1 VTAAARIASTLSRAN
16 SAALSLFLR
25 PWLAVALVALLILLP
40 SYVVADATFNDTNAR
55 LEASRREEQSR
66 SAQTGAKIVTERL
79 EGLELD
85 LAAIAS
91 THSMRDAVAAGDTTR
106 LSALGTQFRP
116 VVGIDGET
124 LILFIEDVRGT
135 LLALDP
141 PDATL
146 IGRDFSQRD
155 YFVGVAKAWTPYV
168 SEAFQGAAKGNP
180 ATTVVAVPVFDT
192 NDRPV
197 GVLGAAV
204 DLSRA
209 ADWLTALSAN
219 EDVYLVDQKGRLL
232 THLRDPLGQSLRDLS
247 ADPSIAAALNGAAVI
262 ANAPDPLS
270 GKSSLVAT
278 AMVPGASWQIVVVD
292 QADKVA
298 AQLSPL
304 LQTMLWIRLATILIV
319 LGLTLILSGAVRGLV
334 AQRIQLAASERTARA
349 AQELADA
356 ANQHKSEFLANMSHE
371 LRTPLNAIIGFS
383 ELLQEQLVPTMN
395 DRQRR
400 YLANVREAG
409 GHLLGLINDVLDIS
423 KVEAGRI
430 ELRPEMIVLEA
441 LLAPVLAAAREA
453 ARAQDVE
460 FTTASD
466 GDQRS
471 IHVDVGRVRQVLF
484 NLLSNAVKFTPA
496 DGRVNLLVSIDRGAL
511 DIVVSDT
518 GIGIPTAKQSRV
530 FGTFERFHEGS
541 YSAPGT
547 GLGLA
552 LTKRLIELHHGTIDF
567 ISREGDGSTFH
578 VRLPDVVV
586 GADARRVLVVEDEIR
601 DADLVVALVAAHG
614 LSCEVASSVE
624 EATAAIVRARPS
636 GIVLDLRLRDGRG
649 EQILDLLKTDPSTA
663 TIPVVIVTVEDDE
676 GRAELLLAD
685 DYLTKPIDRPRL
697 GRWLTRVAAREDR
710 TPVAAS

>member
-1 VTAAARIASTLSRAN
+1 VKAPARLASTFSRAN
-16 SAALSLFLR
+16 SAALALFLR
-25 PWLAVALVALLILLP
+25 PWLAVALVALLILVP
-40 SYVVADATFNDTNAR
+40 SYVVTDATLSDTNAR
-55 LEASRREEQSR
+55 LEAQRRAEQAR
-66 SAQTGAKIVTERL
+66 SAETGAKIVGERL
-79 EGLELD
+79 QGVELD

-91 THSMRDAVAAGDTTR
+91 TTSMQDAVAAGDTTR
-106 LSALGTQFRP
+106 LATLGRQFRP

-124 LILFIEDVRGT
+124 LILFIEDARGT

-146 IGRDFSQRD
+146 VGRDFSQRD
-155 YFVGVAKAWTPYV
+155 YFVGVAKEWKPYV

-180 ATTVVAVPVFDT
+180 ATTVVAVPVFGA

-197 GVLGAAV
+197 GVLGAAL
-204 DLSRA
+204 DLTRA
-209 ADWLTALSAN
+209 AAWLTALSAN

-232 THLRDPLGQSLRDLS
+232 THVRDPLGQSLQDLS
-247 ADPSIAAALNGAAVI
+247 ADPSIAAALKGAAVI

-270 GKSSLVAT
+270 GKNSLVAT

-298 AQLSPL
+298 AELSPL
-304 LQTMLWIRLATILIV
+304 VQTMLWIRLATILIV
-319 LGLTLILSGAVRGLV
+319 LGLTLVLSRAVRGLV

-383 ELLQEQLVPTMN
+383 ELLQEQLLPTMN

-496 DGRVNLLVSIDRGAL
+496 GGRVNLLVTIDRGAL
-511 DIVVSDT
+511 DVVVSDT
-518 GIGIPTAKQSRV
+518 GIGIPTAQQSRV

-541 YSAPGT
+541 YAAPGT

-567 ISREGDGSTFH
+567 ISREGEGSTFH

-586 GADARRVLVVEDEIR
+586 GADARRVLVVEDEVR

-676 GRAELLLAD
+676 GRADLLLAD

-697 GRWLTRVAAREDR
+697 GRWLDRVAAKEDR
-710 TPVAAS
+710 TPVGAS